1 MAARVKAVS
10 IKTYA
15 RVRTL
20 FTDRESGERIV
31 TTIPKKENG
40 KGLLLVKSKANDSI
54 KELQTE

>member
-1 MAARVKAVS
+1 MAAEAKAVS

-15 RVRTL
+15 RVRKL

-40 KGLLLVKSKANDSI
+40 KGFLVVSSKANDSI